1 MEVRKVKYFRYS
13 TPLSKL
19 CCFAFSNSRPLEP
32 HSPNFL
38 VRAKGVENYQY
49 ISCFFVQ
56 IIPHIWYNSC
66 RSICIQYAT
75 NIDNCRM
82 ANVRFWRLPRK
93 QMITIA
99 FEGGHCD
106 FLHEKYGMPL
116 WCLRT
121 PVLYHFQRI
130 KISPFRYD
138 NRQAIVA
145 ILDMPICT
153 RFYACT
159 SNFTYRFFA
168 ALVICPPSKCL

>member
-1 MEVRKVKYFRYS
+1 MVEYVKRNSFNQTTALVGSKKVKYFRYS

-66 RSICIQYAT
+66 RSIRIQYAT

-99 FEGGHCD
+99 FDSSSWYKIGYLCEYVR
-106 FLHEKYGMPL
+106 YGFIE
-116 WCLRT
+116 R
-121 PVLYHFQRI
+121 
-130 KISPFRYD
+130 S
-138 NRQAIVA
+138 
-145 ILDMPICT
+145 
-153 RFYACT
+153 
-159 SNFTYRFFA
+159 
-168 ALVICPPSKCL
+168 